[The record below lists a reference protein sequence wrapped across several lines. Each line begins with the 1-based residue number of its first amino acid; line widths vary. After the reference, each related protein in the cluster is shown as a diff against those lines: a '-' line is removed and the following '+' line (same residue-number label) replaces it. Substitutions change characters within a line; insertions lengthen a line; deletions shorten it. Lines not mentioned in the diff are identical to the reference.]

1 MNYIASVILAAVV
14 IANIAFIL
22 FFGLVIIMFAIP
34 IAILA
39 LPFYRFDLEELQR
52 PV

>member
-14 IANIAFIL
+14 IANLVFIL
-22 FFGLVIIMFAIP
+22 FFGLLVMMLAIP
-34 IAILA
+34 IAIIA
-39 LPFYRFDLEELQR
+39 LPFYRFNLEELQR